1 MKLRTPM
8 TLGAV
13 ALIGLTACDP
23 GEFDPND
30 PNRNQR
36 EGAIG
41 GAIAGAIAGLALD
54 QGGSKADGA
63 LIGAVVGGGIGAAVG
78 ADLDRQ
84 AQELRGSLDG
94 EIEVINTG
102 DELIVRMPNDLVFGF
117 DSAVVRSDLRQDL
130 GVLAQSLNKYPQ
142 TSVQIVGHTDDIGSF
157 EYNRALSLDRA
168 NAVASVL
175 RGNGVSGGRLQ
186 TFGAG
191 YDQPIASNRTDAGRA
206 ANRRVEITIR
216 PNT

>member
-1 MKLRTPM
+1 MKRSIPI

-13 ALIGLTACDP
+13 ALIGLAACEP
-23 GEFDPND
+23 QPFDPSD
-30 PNRNQR
+30 PNRNTR
-36 EGAIG
+36 DGAIG

-54 QGGSKADGA
+54 GGGSKADGA
-63 LIGAVVGGGIGAAVG
+63 LIGAAVGAGVGAAIG

-84 AQELRGSLDG
+84 ARELQGSLSN
-94 EIEVINTG
+94 EIDVINTG
-102 DELIVRMPNDLVFGF
+102 DELIVRMPNDVVFGF
-117 DSAVVRSDLRQDL
+117 DSDVVRGDLRQDL

-142 TSVQIVGHTDDIGSF
+142 TDVQIVGHTDDIGSF
-157 EYNRALSLDRA
+157 EYNRDLSLRRA
-168 NAVASVL
+168 NAVGSVL
-175 RGNGVSGGRLQ
+175 RSNGVSGSRIQ

>member
-1 MKLRTPM
+1 MKLRTPI

-13 ALIGLTACDP
+13 ALVGLAACEP
-23 GEFDPND
+23 EPFDPSD
-30 PNRNQR
+30 PNRNTR

-54 QGGSKADGA
+54 GGGSKADGA
-63 LIGAVVGGGIGAAVG
+63 LIGAAVGAGIGAAVG

-84 AQELRGSLDG
+84 ARELQGSLSN
-94 EIEVINTG
+94 EIEVVNTG
-102 DELIVRMPNDLVFGF
+102 EELIVRMPNDLVFDF
-117 DSAVVRSDLRQDL
+117 DSADVRSDLRQDL
-130 GVLAQSLNKYPQ
+130 GVLAQSLNKYPE
-142 TSVQIVGHTDDIGSF
+142 TNVQVVGHTDDIGSF
-157 EYNRALSLDRA
+157 EYNRDLSLRRA
-168 NAVASVL
+168 NSVASVL
-175 RGNGVSGGRLQ
+175 RPNGVSGSRIQ

-216 PNT
+216 PNA

>member
-1 MKLRTPM
+1 MKFNTPM

-13 ALIGLTACDP
+13 ALIGLAACEP
-23 GEFDPND
+23 EPFDPSD
-30 PNRNQR
+30 PNRNTR

-41 GAIAGAIAGLALD
+41 GALAGAIAGLALD
-54 QGGSKADGA
+54 GGGSKADGA
-63 LIGAVVGGGIGAAVG
+63 LIGAAVGAGLGAAIG

-84 AQELRGSLDG
+84 ARELRGSLDG
-94 EIEVINTG
+94 DIDVINTG

-117 DSAVVRSDLRQDL
+117 DSDVVRSDLRQDL
-130 GVLAQSLNKYPQ
+130 FTLAQSLNKYPD
-142 TSVQIVGHTDDIGSF
+142 TNVQVVGHTDDIGSF
-157 EYNRALSLDRA
+157 EYNRDLSLRRA
-168 NAVASVL
+168 NSVAQVL
-175 RGNGVSGGRLQ
+175 RSGGVSGARIN

>member
-1 MKLRTPM
+1 MKQITPI

-13 ALIGLTACDP
+13 ALIGLAACEP
-23 GEFDPND
+23 APFDPSD
-30 PNRNQR
+30 PNRNTR

-54 QGGSKADGA
+54 GGGSKADGA
-63 LIGAVVGGGIGAAVG
+63 LIGAAVGAGIGAAVG

-84 AQELRGSLDG
+84 ARELQGSLSD
-94 EIEVINTG
+94 EIQVVNTG
-102 DELIVRMPNDLVFGF
+102 EELIVRMPNDLVFDF
-117 DSAVVRSDLRQDL
+117 DSADVRPGLRDDL

-142 TSVQIVGHTDDIGSF
+142 TNVQVVGHTDDIGSF
-157 EYNRALSLDRA
+157 EYNRDLSLRRA
-168 NAVASVL
+168 NSVASVL
-175 RGNGVSGGRLQ
+175 RSGGVSGSRIQ

-191 YDQPIASNRTDAGRA
+191 YDQPIASNRTDEGRA

-216 PNT
+216 PNA